1 MPRMPPQVKPAAL
14 LAALVIAA
22 AAAPASAAVDPARRP
37 AGPGD
42 DCLACHAGLVTGK
55 KVVHPPVRNGL
66 CLGCHDPASD
76 TEHVF
81 AWKAEGKSMC
91 RQCHAARDMQK
102 VLHNPVTE
110 GLCLYCHDPHASDNH
125 VRLRLTVFDTCT
137 QCHPSKRIQNATS
150 ATRHGALDPA
160 RNPLVCVACHDP
172 HQSDHEKRLKQWP
185 PMNVCLTCHDKEV
198 EAWDKRQLLD
208 MKGWLDQH
216 QDNELRHGPVR
227 EGMCNRCHEPHGTNE
242 FRMLRGSFPPEFYW
256 PYKKGETYGLCFGCH
271 DRRLLETQKVEAPPA
286 AARQGKIDWAKLA
299 EGDRLVRAGTTG
311 FRNGEENL
319 HFKHTNKPD
328 KGRTC
333 RDCHDFHASP
343 NPKHVRT
350 STKFGNWEFKLNYQ
364 KTETGGSC
372 WPGCHVTRRY
382 DRVIK
387 QENPR

>member
-1 MPRMPPQVKPAAL
+1 MNHAAL
-14 LAALVIAA
+14 LAAVALALAA
-22 AAAPASAAVDPARRP
+22 GVARAASTPRRP

-42 DCLACHAGLVTGK
+42 DCLSCHGALIADK
-55 KVVHPPVRNGL
+55 KVVHPPVKRGL
-66 CLGCHDPASD
+66 CLGCHAPASEK
-76 TEHVF
+76 EHIF
-81 AWKAEGKSMC
+81 AWQADGKQMC
-91 RQCHAARDMQK
+91 RQCHAPRDLQK
-102 VLHNPVTE
+102 VLHPPVSE

-125 VRLRLTVFDTCT
+125 VRLRLSVFDTCT
-137 QCHPSKRIQNATS
+137 QCHPSKRIQNAVS
-150 ATRHGALDPA
+150 ATRHGALDPQ

-172 HQSDHEKRLKQWP
+172 HQSDYEKRLKQWP
-185 PMNVCLTCHDKEV
+185 PMNVCLTCHDKVV
-198 EAWDKRQLLD
+198 EGWDKPLLN
-208 MKGWLDQH
+208 MKEWLDAH
-216 QDNELRHGPVR
+216 PDNELRHGPVR
-227 EGMCNRCHEPHGTNE
+227 EGMCNKCHEPHGTNE

-271 DRRLLETQKVEAPPA
+271 DRRLIETQKVEAPA
-286 AARQGKIDWAKLA
+286 AAAKQGKIDYAKLP
-299 EGDRLVRAGTTG
+299 EGERLVRAGTTG
-311 FRNGEENL
+311 FRNGDENL

-343 NPKHVRT
+343 NPKHIRT

-364 KTETGGSC
+364 KTETGGQC

>member
-1 MPRMPPQVKPAAL
+1 VPRMPPQVNRAAL
-14 LAALVIAA
+14 LVALAAALAA
-22 AAAPASAAVDPARRP
+22 GAPARAAAPGKRP

-42 DCLACHAGLVTGK
+42 DCLACHAGLIANK
-55 KVVHPPVRNGL
+55 KVVHPPVQRGL
-66 CLGCHDPASD
+66 CLGCHQPASE
-76 TEHVF
+76 TEHLF
-81 AWKAEGKSMC
+81 AWQADGKMMC
-91 RQCHAARDMQK
+91 RQCHAPRDLQK
-102 VLHNPVTE
+102 VKHNPVTE

-125 VRLRLTVFDTCT
+125 VRLRLPVFDTCT

-150 ATRHGALDPA
+150 ATRHGALDPQ

-185 PMNVCLTCHDKEV
+185 PMNVCLTCHDKVV
-198 EAWDKRQLLD
+198 EGWDRPLLN
-208 MKGWLDQH
+208 MKEWLDQH
-216 QDNELRHGPVR
+216 PDNEMRHGPVR
-227 EGMCNRCHEPHGTNE
+227 EGMCNKCHEPHGTNE

-271 DRRLLETQKVEAPPA
+271 DRRLIDTQKVEAPPSVA
-286 AARQGKIDWAKLA
+286 KQGKIDWAKLP

-343 NPKHVRT
+343 NPKHIRT

-364 KTETGGSC
+364 KTDTGGQC
-372 WPGCHVTRRY
+372 WPGCHVTRKY

-387 QENPR
+387 LENPR